1 MQVVVWIVIIL
12 IAILLIWLLRKWIKR
27 LIFIIILLVLAFFIY
42 GLFNPSWASRL
53 WYNVRTFP
61 SRVTSWISDKTF
73 LDYDSYRLDIS
84 SVWAKWDEENGMD
97 IDSVR
102 KNTVS
107 EPDKDSKVD
116 VISNDKWIKES
127 SKNDTIQSFTGI
139 TPTIIDVDWSKN
151 NLNSDNNEV
160 VTWYSKMDILGII
173 GTYIENNLDD
183 DTDILVTVEYEDDY
197 NNPNKIV
204 LQTQWK
210 SIWKLHF
217 VSIPRLSVKKV
228 FGWLRNSKSK
238 TVRIITWETEKIDTN
253 IEIIQEK
260 AIESEKQTVKSVTN
274 NTYNGLTQNEIK
286 EAEELFSILF

>member
-1 MQVVVWIVIIL
+1 M
-12 IAILLIWLLRKWIKR
+12 
-27 LIFIIILLVLAFFIY
+27 
-42 GLFNPSWASRL
+42 
-53 WYNVRTFP
+53 
-61 SRVTSWISDKTF
+61 
-73 LDYDSYRLDIS
+73 DYDSYRLNIS

>member
-1 MQVVVWIVIIL
+1 M
-12 IAILLIWLLRKWIKR
+12 
-27 LIFIIILLVLAFFIY
+27 
-42 GLFNPSWASRL
+42 
-53 WYNVRTFP
+53 
-61 SRVTSWISDKTF
+61 
-73 LDYDSYRLDIS
+73 DYDSYRLDIS